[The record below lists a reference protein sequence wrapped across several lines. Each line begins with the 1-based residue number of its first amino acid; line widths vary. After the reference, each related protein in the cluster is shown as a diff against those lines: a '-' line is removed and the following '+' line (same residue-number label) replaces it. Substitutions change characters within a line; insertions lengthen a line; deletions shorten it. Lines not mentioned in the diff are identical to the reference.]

1 MNIRRTSIGLAALA
15 FLAGSA
21 LGQYQDQRATG
32 RALER
37 DLRVGGTGNVPR
49 ADFGAEVRFRN
60 SLITGNAPN
69 GASFRGSVGYRD
81 SFDFRESLP
90 SDQLYRFRRDS
101 LSSGLG
107 GMGMRGTESLQYQ
120 FSLSTG
126 AGRAGSR
133 TVTSRLNDGA
143 ASPSSSY
150 ADVQGSPA
158 SRSLDIAG
166 STFGGALR
174 STSAYTANRALA
186 PVVVGMRE
194 TEGGTEITAAS
205 NLLGVRR
212 FTPFDPRRITTPE
225 SEKPLEPRPS
235 AAGPERAVESRRP
248 ERIRTAYD
256 DLQDK
261 LLKAG
266 ESLPKLDRAVP
277 ETTKPDQTKPDPAA
291 LDRAKP
297 DAGGTTTPGGARPT
311 DAATP
316 RSDSPEAKEPTEW
329 QKRMEDLSDAL
340 RTGLP
345 TASDRLAARG
355 DRKLDAKGEKKRL
368 DRDTILA
375 IRKAG
380 EEKTTTLI
388 PATPASRDIYAE
400 QMKTGQELLVAERYF
415 DAEERFAHALSMR
428 GGDVPAMLGRLNAQI
443 GSGLFVSAAVNLKT
457 LVTRNPDAAGMRLAP
472 GLLPSAAR
480 QQELLDQLRLNLTG
494 KESAEWRVPKE
505 SALLLAYLGFQQ
517 GELKI
522 VREGLDAF
530 AKEDANKTDQRL
542 HEFLRGVWLGEFGG
556 AGEAAK

>member
-1 MNIRRTSIGLAALA
+1 MKIRATPVCLAPVVLA
-15 FLAGSA
+15 VLAGSA
-21 LGQYQDQRATG
+21 MAQYQDQRATG

-37 DLRVGGTGNVPR
+37 DLRVGGTGNAPR

-101 LSSGLG
+101 LASGLG

-126 AGRAGSR
+126 AGRAGNR
-133 TVTSRLNDGA
+133 TVTSRLHDGA
-143 ASPSSSY
+143 AAPASSY
-150 ADVQGSPA
+150 TDVQGSPA
-158 SRSLDIAG
+158 SRSFDISG

-194 TEGGTEITAAS
+194 TERGTEITAAS

-212 FTPFDPRRITTPE
+212 FTPFDPTRVTTPE
-225 SEKPLEPRPS
+225 SEKPLEPRPM

-266 ESLPKLDRAVP
+266 ETLPKLD
-277 ETTKPDQTKPDPAA
+277 TTKPDPTPSDPTKPGVVKPGVARPGDAA
-291 LDRAKP
+291 S
-297 DAGGTTTPGGARPT
+297 PT
-311 DAATP
+311 DARATEP
-316 RSDSPEAKEPTEW
+316 VTPSSDTPEAKEPTEW
-329 QKRMEDLSDAL
+329 QKRMDDLSDAL

-345 TASDRLAARG
+345 TAADRVAARG
-355 DRKLDAKGEKKRL
+355 DRKLDSKGEKKRL

-400 QMKTGQELLVAERYF
+400 QMKAGQELLVAERYF

-530 AKEDANKTDQRL
+530 AREDANKTDQTM
-542 HEFLRGVWLGEFGG
+542 HEFLRGVWLGEVGG
-556 AGEAAK
+556 AGDAGK